1 MVSNKQRIVCC
12 EFCDIMLCVGSSI
25 SLSIVD
31 VIIWMKY
38 EIYKLGVITI
48 SVIHVDKGGIYICI
62 YEYSKEIAA

>member
-12 EFCDIMLCVGSSI
+12 EFCDIMLCVGS
-25 SLSIVD
+25 LSMVD

-48 SVIHVDKGGIYICI
+48 SMIHVDKGGIYICI